1 MKHILIILS
10 LLLLTSPLFGQETG
24 VLYRWWDGKI
34 VVWKTFGDDDV
45 NKKYEGEIKNGKPNG
60 LGILTSPYGD
70 KHVGGWKV
78 GKRHGQGTM
87 TFSSGDKYV
96 GGWKDDKKHGQGTDT
111 SSDGGKYEG
120 EWKVGKRH
128 GQGTLTVPDLGKYVG
143 EWKNGEMWTG
153 IFYDNNGNIEGKMLN
168 GKGIEQ

>member
-1 MKHILIILS
+1 M
-10 LLLLTSPLFGQETG
+10 
-24 VLYRWWDGKI
+24 
-34 VVWKTFGDDDV
+34 
-45 NKKYEGEIKNGKPNG
+45 
-60 LGILTSPYGD
+60 TSPYGD
-70 KHVGGWKV
+70 KHVGGWKK
-78 GKRHGQGTM
+78 GKE
-87 TFSSGDKYV
+87 
-96 GGWKDDKKHGQGTDT
+96 HGQGTDT

-120 EWKVGKRH
+120 GWKVGKRH

>member
-1 MKHILIILS
+1 
-10 LLLLTSPLFGQETG
+10 
-24 VLYRWWDGKI
+24 
-34 VVWKTFGDDDV
+34 
-45 NKKYEGEIKNGKPNG
+45 
-60 LGILTSPYGD
+60 
-70 KHVGGWKV
+70 
-78 GKRHGQGTM
+78 M

-153 IFYDNNGNIEGKMLN
+153 IFYDNNGNIEVKLLN